1 MGTSS
6 TECMKQNF
14 SLRRRFLYLSSA
26 LLSALIFISTLVLE
40 RVHHQTQLNSQKQN
54 ATTQLNLLIASTEL
68 GSKNIFQVDIEKLP
82 ESFFNGDVIA
92 LIQESNSNQIVWQ
105 SSSEKFGLLP
115 KSTLPLGEVFF
126 KKLKPFEQ
134 TKRFI
139 ASLPM
144 QWQVD
149 EQTSY
154 DITFTVLQDGQSFLN
169 QQAYFRIR
177 AMIAILILGCL
188 FIILQYIFINTGFT
202 PIQKIEHAIHLVRQ
216 GKKSHIEDTSIPN
229 ELASMIQSLNLL
241 LDHQKNVNNSSKQAA
256 DDLAHS
262 LKTPLTALK
271 SQIELL
277 EESSSSQKK
286 QLKDLVN
293 NANSLIE
300 RKLSLLKQQHQ
311 SVFINSI
318 ELRPIIERVA
328 QALQKSSPSTLDLQL
343 LIDDHLQYPIHPDDL
358 YELMGNLLENAFKY
372 AQHTI
377 RVEIKVN
384 KPSLELTIHDDGP
397 GFSTSTPMELLARGK
412 RLDEQSS
419 GTGLGLYISEQIVL
433 RYKGTIKLSNNSG
446 ATLHITLP
454 L

>member
-1 MGTSS
+1 
-6 TECMKQNF
+6 MKQNF

-54 ATTQLNLLIASTEL
+54 ASALLNLLIASTEL

-82 ESFFNGDVIA
+82 ESFFNGDVVA

-115 KSTLPLGEVFF
+115 KSTLALGEVFF

-169 QQAYFRIR
+169 QQAFFRVR
-177 AMIAILILGCL
+177 AVIAILILGCL
-188 FIILQYIFINTGFT
+188 FIILQYVFINTGFT
-202 PIQKIEHAIHLVRQ
+202 PIQKIEKAIHAVRQ
-216 GKKSHIEDTSIPN
+216 GKTSHIENASIPN
-229 ELASMIQSLNLL
+229 ELESMIQSLNLL
-241 LDHQKNVNNSSKQAA
+241 LDHQKTINHTSKQAA

-277 EESSSSQKK
+277 EENSSMQKK
-286 QLKDLVN
+286 QLKDLID
-293 NANSLIE
+293 NANGLIE

-311 SVFINSI
+311 SVFLNRI
-318 ELRPIIERVA
+318 ELKPIITRVA
-328 QALQKSSPSTLDLQL
+328 NALQKSSLNAIQFKLSM
-343 LIDDHLQYPIHPDDL
+343 DDTLQYPIHPDDL

-372 AQHTI
+372 AQD
-377 RVEIKVN
+377 VVSVKV
-384 KPSLELTIHDDGP
+384 KIDQHSLQLIIHDDGQ

-412 RLDEQSS
+412 RLDEQSI

-433 RYKGTIKLSNNSG
+433 RYKGTITLDSDSG
-446 ATLHITLP
+446 ALIKISLP

>member
-1 MGTSS
+1 
-6 TECMKQNF
+6 MKQNF

-26 LLSALIFISTLVLE
+26 LLLALIFMSTFVLE
-40 RVHHQTQLNSQKQN
+40 RVYHETQLNSQKQN
-54 ATTQLNLLIASTEL
+54 ATTLLNLLIASTEL

-92 LIQESNSNQIVWQ
+92 LIQESTSNQIVWQ
-105 SSSEKFGLLP
+105 SSSANLAHLP
-115 KSTLPLGEVFF
+115 KSTLGLGEVFF
-126 KKLKPFEQ
+126 KKLKPFSQ

-144 QWQVD
+144 QWQID
-149 EQTSY
+149 EQNSF
-154 DITFTVLQDGQSFLN
+154 DITFTVLQDGQSFLK
-169 QQAYFRIR
+169 QQTFFRIR
-177 AMIAILILGCL
+177 AIIAILILGCL
-188 FIILQYIFINTGFT
+188 FIILQYIFVNTGFT
-202 PIQKIEHAIHLVRQ
+202 PIQKIEHAIHLIRQ
-216 GKKSHIEDTSIPN
+216 GKKSQLDDKAIPN
-229 ELASMIQSLNLL
+229 ELEPMIQSLNLL
-241 LDHQKNVNNSSKQAA
+241 LDHQKNLNHSSKQAA

-286 QLKDLVN
+286 HLKELID
-293 NANSLIE
+293 NANGLIE

-311 SVFINSI
+311 SVFINTI
-318 ELRPIIERVA
+318 ELKPIIERVA
-328 QALQKSSPSTLDLQL
+328 MALQKSSSNDIHFQL
-343 LIDDHLQYPIHPDDL
+343 LMDEHLQYAIHPDDL

-372 AQHTI
+372 AKQQVSVEATI
-377 RVEIKVN
+377 VN
-384 KPSLELTIHDDGP
+384 QSLKLSIHDDGD
-397 GFSTSTPMELLARGK
+397 GFSTSTPMQLLARGK

-433 RYKGTIKLSNNSG
+433 RYKGKINLHNDNG
-446 ATLHITLP
+446 ANIIINLP